1 MMTEGSAQMQAKNK
15 LSRSMAIFLF
25 FVAMVVLLLVGGVIV
40 QNASLGEKSWQ
51 RPAVGSSYNGYA
63 GAPVGSSIYQS
74 NP

>member
-1 MMTEGSAQMQAKNK
+1 MT
-15 LSRSMAIFLF
+15 IFLF
-25 FVAMVVLLLVGGVIV
+25 FVAMVVLILVGGVVV

-51 RPAVGSSYNGYA
+51 QPAVGSSYNGYS